1 MSEPADSRGDGG
13 RTGPRAIVALA
24 VTRIVARALGLPRIV
39 RLLAVLE
46 MYDRGGGGLVAG
58 GLAYAAL
65 VAVLPGL
72 LLALSVVGLLVS
84 NPADQEAIVAAIGRA
99 LPPLEDIARAA
110 FEQVSAKAVPT
121 GLLAIA
127 GLLWGS
133 SRFYTALDQAFA
145 RIFRDGEP
153 RNLVAQTVRG
163 IVVTGALV
171 VLPVVLLTVSS
182 VVSGVLVLMPAGQE
196 VSGVTRAVLGIMSPL
211 GSLVLFTIA
220 VALSYR
226 YVPTAPPSM
235 RAISLPAALAGLVLA
250 AFTQLF
256 AFIAPRLVGVAALY
270 GAFVAVFALLAWL
283 SIGFNVLML
292 GASWACVR
300 AGAGRP
306 PAESV
311 A

>member
-1 MSEPADSRGDGG
+1 MSEPADSRGEGG
-13 RTGPRAIVALA
+13 RTGPRAAVELA
-24 VTRIVARALGLPRIV
+24 VTRIVARVLGLPRIV

-46 MYDRGGGGLVAG
+46 VYDRGGGGLVAG

-72 LLALSVVGLLVS
+72 LLALSIVGLLVS

-99 LPPLEDIARAA
+99 LPPLEDIARSA

-121 GLLAIA
+121 GLLAIV

-145 RIFRDGEP
+145 RIFRDGQA
-153 RNLVAQTVRG
+153 RNPIAQIVRG
-163 IVVTGALV
+163 IVVTGTLV
-171 VLPVVLLTVSS
+171 ILPVVLLTVSS
-182 VVSGVLVLMPAGQE
+182 VVSGVLTLMPAGQE
-196 VSGVTRAVLGIMSPL
+196 ISGLARALLEIMSPL

-226 YVPTAPPSM
+226 FVPTAPPSM
-235 RAISLPAALAGLVLA
+235 RAIWLPATCAGLVLA

-256 AFIAPRLVGVAALY
+256 AFIAPRLVGVVALY

-283 SIGFNVLML
+283 SIGFNILML

-300 AGAGRP
+300 GDAGRP

-311 A
+311 V

>member
-1 MSEPADSRGDGG
+1 MSEPAGSGGDGG
-13 RTGPRAIVALA
+13 GAGPRAA
-24 VTRIVARALGLPRIV
+24 VERVITRIVARVHGLPRNV
-39 RLLAVLE
+39 ELLAVLE
-46 MYDRGGGGLVAG
+46 VYDRGGGGLVAG
-58 GLAYAAL
+58 GLAYTAL
-65 VAVLPGL
+65 IAVLPGL
-72 LLALSVVGLLVS
+72 LLALSIVGLLVS
-84 NPADQEAIVAAIGRA
+84 NPADQEAIVAAIGQA

-110 FEQVSAKAVPT
+110 FRQVAAGAVPT

-133 SRFYTALDQAFA
+133 SRFYAALDQAFA
-145 RIFRDGEP
+145 RLFKDGEP
-153 RNLVAQTVRG
+153 RNPIVRLVRG

-182 VVSGVLVLMPAGQE
+182 VVSGVLSLMPAGQE
-196 VSGVTRAVLGIMSPL
+196 ISGLARAVLAIMSPL

-220 VALSYR
+220 VAMSYR

-235 RAISLPAALAGLVLA
+235 RAISLPAVLAGVVLA
-250 AFTQLF
+250 AFTELF

-292 GASWACVR
+292 GASWVCVR
-300 AGAGRP
+300 TGAGAREP
-306 PAESV
+306 KPA